1 MIILAV
7 DPGFDK
13 LGYAFFEFERHPL
26 KRHKL
31 LISGLIKS
39 NPKDKIE
46 KRLFFI
52 YKKLSSL
59 IKEFQPQS
67 IILEQ
72 IFFLKNKKTVIQ
84 VSQAQGIVL
93 LLAGIYNIETKF
105 ITPLQIKQTITGY
118 GRSDKKSVQKMITLT
133 EKISPSKQD
142 DEMDAIACGL
152 AYCYLQ
158 QSSSSI

>member
-13 LGYAFFEFERHPL
+13 LGYAFFELKRHPL
-26 KRHKL
+26 KKHKL

-158 QSSSSI
+158 